1 MCKILI
7 LDPKP
12 NKQYR
17 ISKDTSGG
25 YGTAN
30 DFGDTFFSKFL
41 KKKLKKIHD
50 WPPMYVG
57 YIFSILINK
66 GHKVSYS
73 TNENFE
79 YDKYDLI
86 ILVSSIVCFETEI
99 NILKNIKKKNNNIK
113 VFIIGPFATNK
124 SEKYLLNKGI
134 VISGEPEFFFLKE
147 NNFDDYKDGTIIEI
161 KNDISLDDL
170 PFPFWDKI
178 IHNLKASTLFGN
190 QKTLPILATRG
201 CPYSCFKYC
210 VYPLQQGRTV
220 RQRSPKNI
228 VDELEYFKNNHDVSS
243 FIFRDPVFSINK
255 SHTLEVCDQI
265 IKRNLKISF
274 IIETH
279 LRILDEELVHNL
291 LKAGLSGVKV
301 GVESSNL
308 EVLKDANRFTVT
320 KDAQI
325 EKIKFLEN
333 NNIKVSAMYIIG
345 YPEDTEK
352 TIMETLD
359 YSIKLNTTY
368 AQFSVW
374 TPYPGT
380 PVFKEYEDKIIT
392 NKFEDFTQYQL
403 VFKHKNLL
411 PKDIRRLL
419 SKCYDKY
426 YLRYNWI
433 KKYIIKNINL

>member
-12 NKQYR
+12 NKLYR

-30 DFGDTFFSKFL
+30 DFGDTFFTKFL
-41 KKKLKKIHD
+41 KKRLKKIHD

-57 YIFSILINK
+57 YIYSILKNK
-66 GHKVSYS
+66 GHEVVYS
-73 TNENFE
+73 TNNNTKFEN
-79 YDKYDLI
+79 YDFI

-99 NILKNIKKKNNNIK
+99 NILKNIKKKNNNVK
-113 VFIIGPFATNK
+113 VFIVGPFATNK

-147 NNFDDYKDGTIIEI
+147 NNFDNFEDGTIVKIN
-161 KNDISLDDL
+161 NDISLDDL
-170 PFPFWDKI
+170 PFPTWDQI
-178 IHNLKASTLFGN
+178 IHDLKASTLFGN

-228 VDELEYFKNNHDVSS
+228 VDELEYFINNLDVSS

-255 SHTLEVCDQI
+255 NHTLEVCNEI
-265 IKRNLKISF
+265 IKRNLKINF

-279 LRILDEELVHNL
+279 LRILDENLVLNL
-291 LKAGLSGVKV
+291 KKAGLRGVKV
-301 GVESSNL
+301 GIESSNL
-308 EVLKDANRFTVT
+308 EVLKNANRFTVT
-320 KDAQI
+320 KDTQV
-325 EKIKFLEN
+325 EKVKFLES
-333 NNIKVSAMYIIG
+333 NNIEVSAMYIIG

-352 TIMETLD
+352 TIMETLN
-359 YSIKLNTTY
+359 YSIKLNTKY

-392 NKFEDFTQYQL
+392 HKFEDFTQYQL

-411 PKDIRRLL
+411 PKDIRKLL

-426 YLRYNWI
+426 YLRYSWI
-433 KKYIIKNINL
+433 KKNIL

>member
-12 NKQYR
+12 NRQYR

-30 DFGDTFFSKFL
+30 DFGDTFFTKIL
-41 KKKLKKIHD
+41 KNRLKKIHD

-57 YIFSILINK
+57 YIFSILQKK
-66 GHKVSYS
+66 GYTVNYS
-73 TNENFE
+73 TTENLISNN
-79 YDKYDLI
+79 YDFV

-99 NILKNIKKKNNNIK
+99 NILKNIKKKYNNIK
-113 VFIIGPFATNK
+113 VFVIGPFATNNK
-124 SEKYLLNKGI
+124 EKYLLNNGI

-147 NNFDDYKDGTIIEI
+147 NNFNNYNDGTVIEI
-161 KNDISLDDL
+161 KNDISLDEL
-170 PFPFWDKI
+170 PFPSWNKI
-178 IHNLKASTLFGN
+178 IQNLKASTLFGD

-210 VYPLQQGRTV
+210 VYPLQQGRQV
-220 RQRSPKNI
+220 RHRSSKNI
-228 VDELEYFKNNHDVSS
+228 VDELEYWKNKLNVNS

-255 SHTLEVCDQI
+255 KHTLKVCEEI
-265 IKRNLKISF
+265 INRNLKIQF
-274 IIETH
+274 IIEKH
-279 LRILDEELVHNL
+279 LRILDENL
-291 LKAGLSGVKV
+291 IENLKKAGLIGVKV
-301 GVESSNL
+301 GIESSNL
-308 EVLKDANRFTVT
+308 EVLKDANRYTVT
-320 KDAQI
+320 KDTQI
-325 EKIKFLEN
+325 EKVKFLER

-352 TIMETLD
+352 TIMETLK
-359 YSIKLNTTY
+359 YSIKLNTAF
-368 AQFSVW
+368 AQFAVW

-380 PVFKEYEDKIIT
+380 PVFKEYEEKIIT

-403 VFKHKNLL
+403 VFKHKNLS
-411 PKDIRRLL
+411 PKDVRKLL
-419 SKCYDKY
+419 SKCYEKY

-433 KKYIIKNINL
+433 IKKILLKD